1 MKKLIYLFMLI
12 IPLSAQE
19 AKDDPFHASVGK
31 ETTKE
36 EPKQEE
42 TVPQKVVRHIQDETG
57 YVIRHIQDAEWRKF
71 QAAHRR
77 AHSKRG
83 EEHSV
88 RELRGDKRKEMGK
101 KHKIRQV
108 VRLVVVGG
116 LAYYIGYHQG
126 EEHFNGGWDRR
137 KDWSDRK

>member
-42 TVPQKVVRHIQDETG
+42 TVPQKVVRHIQD
-57 YVIRHIQDAEWRKF
+57 AEWGKF

-83 EEHSV
+83 EKHSV
-88 RELRGDKRKEMGK
+88 RAVDKRKEMGK

-108 VRLVVVGG
+108 VRLAVVGG

>member
-19 AKDDPFHASVGK
+19 AKDDPFHASVTEEK
-31 ETTKE
+31 EVKE
-36 EPKQEE
+36 ESTGK
-42 TVPQKVVRHIQDETG
+42 KVVRTLQDM
-57 YVIRHIQDAEWRKF
+57 EWRKF
-71 QAAHRR
+71 EAAHRR

-83 EEHSV
+83 EHHSV
-88 RELRGDKRKEMGK
+88 RESMGDRRKEMGK
-101 KHKIRQV
+101 KHKIRQA

-126 EEHFNGGWDRR
+126 EKHFNGGWDRR
-137 KDWSDRK
+137 KDWDDRK

>member
-1 MKKLIYLFMLI
+1 MKKFIYLFMLI

-19 AKDDPFHASVGK
+19 AKDDPFHATVGK
-31 ETTKE
+31 ET
-36 EPKQEE
+36 KQEE
-42 TVPQKVVRHIQDETG
+42 TVPQKVVRHIQDT
-57 YVIRHIQDAEWRKF
+57 EWRKF

-88 RELRGDKRKEMGK
+88 RESRGDKRKEMGK

-137 KDWSDRK
+137 KDWGGRK

>member
-31 ETTKE
+31 ETK
-36 EPKQEE
+36 KEE
-42 TVPQKVVRHIQDETG
+42 TVPQKVVRHIQDT
-57 YVIRHIQDAEWRKF
+57 EWRKF

-83 EEHSV
+83 EEHTV
-88 RELRGDKRKEMGK
+88 RAVDKRKEMGK

-126 EEHFNGGWDRR
+126 EKHFNGGWDRR
-137 KDWSDRK
+137 KDWGGRE

>member
-1 MKKLIYLFMLI
+1 MKKLINLLALI

-19 AKDDPFHASVGK
+19 AKDDPFHASIGK
-31 ETTKE
+31 ETIEE

-42 TVPQKVVRHIQDETG
+42 TITQKAV
-57 YVIRHIQDAEWRKF
+57 RHIQDAEWRKF

-88 RELRGDKRKEMGK
+88 RESRGDKRKEMGK
-101 KHKIRQV
+101 KHKIRQA

-126 EEHFNGGWDRR
+126 EKHFNGGWDRR
-137 KDWSDRK
+137 KDWGGRK

>member
-31 ETTKE
+31 EEVEK
-36 EPKQEE
+36 E
-42 TVPQKVVRHIQDETG
+42 TVPQKVVRHIQD
-57 YVIRHIQDAEWRKF
+57 AEWRKF
-71 QAAHRR
+71 QTAHRR

-88 RELRGDKRKEMGK
+88 RESRSDKRKEMGK

-108 VRLVVVGG
+108 VRLVVGGG

-126 EEHFNGGWDRR
+126 EKHFNGGWDRR